1 MLVIPYHRGG
11 ARKGKNKMNTMQRRY
26 VRELLNLNNDIQGY
40 NDIGAEAGIALQI
53 MDASGYATADFEIFI
68 EKVDAFIKKV
78 RQE

>member
-1 MLVIPYHRGG
+1 LISLTIG
-11 ARKGKNKMNTMQRRY
+11 AGQEKENKMNTMQRRY
-26 VRELLNLNNDIQGY
+26 VRELLNLNNDIKGY